1 MCQFVHGL
9 LTDGRHSAVIWKCT
23 VEALLAKRC
32 CSAIAHSGC
41 ISTSLVLNA
50 DSSQKPYNHEEAN
63 HASKHM
69 NFVVT
74 CSQVFSISTLHGHV
88 TFSQRYD
95 LALVL
100 LSNYLYRQSD
110 TSDVVELSL
119 VKP

>member
-1 MCQFVHGL
+1 MQTPVRS
-9 LTDGRHSAVIWKCT
+9 LTTTRKPT
-23 VEALLAKRC
+23 V
-32 CSAIAHSGC
+32 
-41 ISTSLVLNA
+41 
-50 DSSQKPYNHEEAN
+50 
-63 HASKHM
+63 ASKHM